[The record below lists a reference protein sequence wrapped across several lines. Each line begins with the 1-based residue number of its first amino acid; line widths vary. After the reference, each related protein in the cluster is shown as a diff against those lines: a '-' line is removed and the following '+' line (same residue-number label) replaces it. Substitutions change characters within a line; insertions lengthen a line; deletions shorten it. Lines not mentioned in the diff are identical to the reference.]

1 MIEILLIVAYYLMR
15 KIYKDVY
22 KFVALLIVP
31 LTLIMLVM
39 INFGKFEA
47 AEEVAGLVLLF
58 YLILVAEVV
67 IGRIK
72 FNQGTNV

>member
-1 MIEILLIVAYYLMR
+1 MTKILLIVAYYLIR

-22 KFVALLIVP
+22 KFVALLIAP

-47 AEEVAGLVLLF
+47 AEEVSGMVFLF
-58 YLILVAEVV
+58 FLS
-67 IGRIK
+67 
-72 FNQGTNV
+72 